1 MKYQD
6 LMNLSNIYLV
16 GLTEPEENS
25 LRLFFSR
32 SKSVPE
38 PFTIGDKGFE
48 DASSI
53 VIDEDL
59 PVLQIDFE
67 TYIGYSVLNESF
79 TSWDDYEEFEGKI
92 FRIYSQSRYL
102 DFIKVGTFADEEF
115 PGPFKHYG
123 MACLNHIVDV
133 VSHSEPIVRE
143 VMREK

>member
-1 MKYQD
+1 MKYKD
-6 LMNLSNIYLV
+6 LMNLNNIYLV

-38 PFTIGDKGFE
+38 PFTIGDKVFE

-67 TYIGYSVLNESF
+67 TYIGYSV
-79 TSWDDYEEFEGKI
+79 
-92 FRIYSQSRYL
+92 
-102 DFIKVGTFADEEF
+102 
-115 PGPFKHYG
+115 
-123 MACLNHIVDV
+123 
-133 VSHSEPIVRE
+133 